1 MKGAVTWFADNHV
14 AANLLMIFFLLAGA
28 VTAFSIKVEV
38 FPDTALDRIS
48 ITATYSG
55 ASPSEIEESVVKR
68 IEDNIAGL
76 TGIKRIDSIA
86 REGVGTVTI
95 EVMKGWDLQK
105 LLDEVKAEVDRI
117 STFPEDVE
125 KPVVREVTRVRQVID
140 IAVYGDASESVIKHL
155 AENLKDDLTNLPGI
169 TMADLSSVR
178 QRQIYIE
185 ISEKTLQKYNLSFGQ
200 VAEAV
205 KKASLDLPA
214 GLVKTDGGE
223 ILIRTK
229 GTKYRAEDYQD
240 VAVITRDD
248 GSQIKLKHIAKVYDG
263 FEDIE
268 LAAQFNGK
276 NAAMIQVYRVA
287 DQNALTVANTVKQFI
302 DQVRPTL
309 PAGISIDFYRDMSRI
324 LKSRLNLLLKNMAI
338 GLVLVVIM
346 LGLFLNFRLS
356 FWVTLGIPISFMFG
370 LSLLPWLDVSINMI
384 SLFAFIMVLGIVVD
398 DAIIVGENIFQK
410 HESGLSAL
418 PASVEGT
425 MEVGI
430 PVIFSILTTIAAF
443 WPLLMGGGFMG
454 RIMQNIPIV
463 IIVVLIGSLVESL
476 FILPCHLNGKKL
488 DNTKGNN
495 RQNGSSELLK
505 RFINGPYTKLLGLC
519 VRWRYIMAAISIMLI
534 VIIVGLWQ
542 AGVLKFI
549 FFQKVEGDTLRCYI
563 TMPSGTPVQRTREVV
578 AHMEQSALKM
588 LEELDA
594 KRPQNEP
601 SVKEYSMN
609 LVGAQFGR
617 GGGGNRGGHVA
628 QIWIQLIE
636 GEKRGIGTAEL
647 TRMWRKK
654 AGQIPDA
661 ESITFRSEIHR
672 AGNPVEIH
680 LSMADDEQ
688 LLLVADELKA
698 ELKNYPGVFDIED
711 SFVAGKKEMQINLKS
726 IARSLGLTLS
736 DLAQQVRHA
745 FYGAEALRLQ
755 RDQDEIKV
763 VVRYPENERKSL
775 GNIEKMR
782 IRIPGGSVGSTELP
796 FSQVAEVKMNQG
808 YAQIQRA
815 QRRRVIK
822 VTADVDEAIINSN
835 EVRNTLLQGFI
846 PELQNRYSGLRYKLE
861 GEGREQKESFAD
873 IEEAAI
879 IAFFCIY
886 ALLAIPFKS
895 FSQPFIVM
903 SAIPFG
909 LIGAAIGHLIMGF
922 NISFLSILG
931 MVGLSG
937 VVVNDSLVLIYRTN
951 RLRKQGNSA
960 YEAITQAG
968 PMRFRAIILTSL
980 TTFAGLTPMLLERS
994 IQAKFLIPMAIS
1006 LGFGVLFATMVTLL
1020 LVPCSYM
1027 ILDDIHNII
1036 KAIFDSETVESMD
1049 VK

>member
-1 MKGAVTWFADNHV
+1 MKGVIAWFADNHV
-14 AANLLMIFFLLAGA
+14 AANLLMIFFLISGA

-38 FPDTALDRIS
+38 FPDTALDIIS
-48 ITATYSG
+48 VSATYSG
-55 ASPSEIEESVVKR
+55 ASPAEIEESVVKR
-68 IEDNIAGL
+68 IEENIAGL

-86 REGVGTVTI
+86 REGIGTVTI

-117 STFPEDVE
+117 STFPDDVE
-125 KPVVREVTRVRQVID
+125 KPVVRELTRKRQVID
-140 IAVYGDASESVIKHL
+140 VAVFGDASESVIKHL
-155 AENLKDDLTNLPGI
+155 AENIKDDLTNQPGI
-169 TMADLSSVR
+169 TLAELSSVR
-178 QRQIYIE
+178 QRQISIE
-185 ISEKTLQKYNLSFGQ
+185 ISEKTLQKYNLSLGQ
-200 VAEAV
+200 VADAV

-229 GTKYRAEDYQD
+229 GRKYRAKDYQD
-240 VAVITRDD
+240 IAIITRAD
-248 GSQIKLKHIAKVYDG
+248 GSQIKLKHIARVYDG
-263 FEDIE
+263 FEDID
-268 LAAQFNGK
+268 LKAQFNGK

-287 DQNALTVANTVKQFI
+287 DQNALTVASTVKQYLDKI
-302 DQVRPTL
+302 RPTL
-309 PAGISIDFYRDMSRI
+309 PAGISIDYYRDMSRI
-324 LKSRLNLLLKNMAI
+324 LKNRLNLLLKNMAI

-346 LGLFLNFRLS
+346 LGLFLNFTLS

-370 LSLLPWLDVSINMI
+370 LILLPFLGVSINMI

-410 HESGLSAL
+410 HESGVPAL
-418 PASVEGT
+418 AGSVEGT
-425 MEVGI
+425 VEVGI
-430 PVIFSILTTIAAF
+430 PVIFAIFTTIAAF

-454 RIMQNIPIV
+454 KIMQNIPIV

-476 FILPCHLNGKKL
+476 LILPCHLNRKKL
-488 DNTKGNN
+488 NDTGRTK
-495 RQNGSSELLK
+495 RKNGSSELLK
-505 RFINGPYTKLLGLC
+505 KFINGPYVKLLGFFI
-519 VRWRYIMAAISIMLI
+519 RWRYVMAALSIMLI
-534 VIIVGLWQ
+534 VTIAGIWQ
-542 AGVLKFI
+542 AGLLKFI
-549 FFQKVEGDTLRCYI
+549 FFQKIEGDTLRCYI

-578 AHMEQSALKM
+578 THMEQSALKV

-594 KRPQNEP
+594 KRPQGTP
-601 SVKEYSMN
+601 SLKEYSMN

-617 GGGGNRGGHVA
+617 GGSGNRGGNVA

-636 GEKRGIGTAEL
+636 GEKRGIGTSAL
-647 TRMWRKK
+647 TRMWRKR
-654 AGQIPDA
+654 AGPIPDA

-680 LSMADDEQ
+680 LSMADEKQ
-688 LLLVADELKA
+688 LLMVADELKF
-698 ELKNYPGVFDIED
+698 ELKKYPGVFDIED
-711 SFVAGKKEMQINLKS
+711 SFVAGKKELQINLKS

-763 VVRYPENERKSL
+763 VVRYPESERKSL
-775 GNIEKMR
+775 GNMEKMR
-782 IRIPGGSVGSTELP
+782 IRIPGGITGSTELS
-796 FSQVAEVKMNQG
+796 FNQVAEVKMNQG
-808 YAQIQRA
+808 YAKIQRA

-822 VTADVDEAIINSN
+822 VTADVDEAITNAN
-835 EVRNTLLQGFI
+835 EVRNTLLQAFL
-846 PELQNRYSGLRYKLE
+846 PELQTRYSGLRYKLE
-861 GEGREQKESFAD
+861 GEGREQMESFAD
-873 IEEAAI
+873 IETAAI

-909 LIGAAIGHLIMGF
+909 LIGAVVGHLIMGY

-951 RLRKQGNSA
+951 RLRNQGNTP

-968 PMRFRAIILTSL
+968 PMRFRAILLTSL

-1006 LGFGVLFATMVTLL
+1006 LGFGVLFATIVTLL
-1020 LVPCSYM
+1020 LVPCGYM
-1027 ILDDIHNII
+1027 ILDDIHTLI
-1036 KAIFDSETVESMD
+1036 KAIFSSEPEKSMD
-1049 VK
+1049 V